1 MVLSDCADTLDPLA
15 KARQSGTRGQRRTHT
30 KGFISE
36 LLSRLSCVEAQSA
49 RVGGTVADVA
59 NMRSHIQMLEC
70 QLANIHYRLALSAHT
85 LFPPLQGD
93 WISSESVSGEPAVM
107 QPYEPEEEADEQL
120 QDMNQDPVGN
130 SGIYEELYASLY
142 SLQSDLCSK
151 LYSHEDAILSADL
164 VEELSIASVKSFRGD
179 LSSQGLQDVSY
190 SSDQAPEVAHLR
202 AAQERLTMWLLHLS
216 KAADLA
222 RKVEE
227 TPQNR
232 NDPEKMEIQ
241 FLEDYHCLLD
251 PVDENKEQNRID
263 EEEWDDMEV
272 PLCVRQTSLPTKYPE
287 CTRGDL
293 EEIDLA
299 RRQSCARLQ

>member
-1 MVLSDCADTLDPLA
+1 
-15 KARQSGTRGQRRTHT
+15 
-30 KGFISE
+30 
-36 LLSRLSCVEAQSA
+36 
-49 RVGGTVADVA
+49 
-59 NMRSHIQMLEC
+59 
-70 QLANIHYRLALSAHT
+70 
-85 LFPPLQGD
+85 
-93 WISSESVSGEPAVM
+93 M
-107 QPYEPEEEADEQL
+107 QPYESEEEADEQL
-120 QDMNQDPVGN
+120 QDMNQDTVGN
-130 SGIYEELYASLY
+130 SGIYDELYASLN

-151 LYSHEDAILSADL
+151 LYSREDAILSADL

-227 TPQNR
+227 APQNR

-251 PVDENKEQNRID
+251 PVGTAENKERNRID
-263 EEEWDDMEV
+263 EEEWDDLEV
-272 PLCVRQTSLPTKYPE
+272 QWLGNLFVFARPRFLLSIQNAP
-287 CTRGDL
+287 
-293 EEIDLA
+293 EEIWKKLISLAVKVAPDSNEHSLSKSHFEDLYFSGQEDSWA
-299 RRQSCARLQ
+299 WQYKVPDVEDVDDP